1 MTDSSTPNQSNY
13 EQYAQYMPDYAYV
26 NPYYNRVGF
35 GKRFLAY
42 FIDNFI
48 IALLVMLYMILSG
61 TLTEIMSM
69 ATSNTVEILDLFE
82 HAAKIE
88 LPGTIIGLIY
98 FSTELFFAF
107 SFGKLTLGIR
117 IGSENAENAQF
128 SSLAIRYIVKNISN
142 VVSIAA
148 AITGF
153 FLFGILGSLLG
164 FIVIIGCFFVLG
176 QKRQAFQDMLAKTAV
191 YLQEDIKQ
199 N

>member
-1 MTDSSTPNQSNY
+1 MSDSSTPNQSNY

-61 TLTEIMSM
+61 TISEIMAIS
-69 ATSNTVEILDLFE
+69 TSNTVELLELF
-82 HAAKIE
+82 KYSDRFE
-88 LPGTIIGLIY
+88 LPGTIIGLVY
-98 FSTELFFAF
+98 FSTEFFFAF
-107 SFGKLTLGIR
+107 SLGKLTLGIR
-117 IGSENAENAQF
+117 IGSENAEQPQV
-128 SSLAIRYIVKNISN
+128 STLAIRYIVKNISS
-142 VVSIAA
+142 VVSLAA
-148 AITGF
+148 SIFGF

-164 FIVIIGCFFVLG
+164 FIVFIGCFFVLG
-176 QKRQAFQDMLAKTAV
+176 QKRQAFHDMLSKSAV
-191 YLQEDIKQ
+191 YFKEDIKQ

>member
-1 MTDSSTPNQSNY
+1 MSDSTTPNQSNY

-61 TLTEIMSM
+61 TLAEIVSL
-69 ATSNTVEILDLFE
+69 ASSNTVEILDLFE
-82 HAAKIE
+82 HAKQIE

-107 SFGKLTLGIR
+107 SIGKLTLGIR

-128 SSLAIRYIVKNISN
+128 SSLAVRYIVKNISN
-142 VVSIAA
+142 IVSIAT

-164 FIVIIGCFFVLG
+164 FLVIIGCFFVLG

-191 YLQEDIKQ
+191 FMKDDIKQ